1 MQLAALTGGRGE
13 EAQAQA
19 VFMCPSPGHGSE
31 RGWSERGREPKG
43 KGGRKET
50 PMQGERLERCQSQRR
65 ETARKVNRVESRVRK
80 GGGRDQVQLTGREWE
95 GQGQGQGR
103 TSRE

>member
-1 MQLAALTGGRGE
+1 
-13 EAQAQA
+13 
-19 VFMCPSPGHGSE
+19 
-31 RGWSERGREPKG
+31 
-43 KGGRKET
+43 
-50 PMQGERLERCQSQRR
+50 MQGERLERCQSQRR